1 MPKKPQDDRTLEQQ
15 SQEASL
21 KTLREIIESQGIL
34 PSNTVRHIENQGIN
48 EDGNPEITYL
58 LPIQGKDL
66 SFAPDG
72 NLREPALRITITTGR
87 KE

>member
-1 MPKKPQDDRTLEQQ
+1 MPEKPQDDQTLEEQ

-21 KTLREIIESQGIL
+21 KTLREIIENQGIL
-34 PSNTVRHIENQGIN
+34 PSNIVRYILNQGIN
-48 EDGNPEITYL
+48 EDGNAEIAYL

-72 NLREPALRITITTGR
+72 NLIEPALRITVTLS
-87 KE
+87 